1 MVRGSWVNGSW
12 VGGSWVLS
20 RGWWVVRP
28 RSPYEINTSYIHSF
42 YAVSNSRELSAIF
55 DFHNTSK
62 FVALTKKKKK
72 EEDSPTLSSKG
83 LP

>member
-1 MVRGSWVNGSW
+1 MGLFLRDCLTVVGRSVVGGGSWVSGSW

-55 DFHNTSK
+55 K
-62 FVALTKKKKK
+62 F
-72 EEDSPTLSSKG
+72 S
-83 LP
+83 